1 MTKQM
6 AFLASAILVS
16 LLSMDLLSAR
26 SGQVPA
32 AEECLT
38 RPSMTAPQGS
48 HWYYRVDR
56 ATRAHCWYLGPL
68 GTKVASES
76 AAAPATKRPTESVL
90 RLPTARPVVVS
101 GETAY
106 ASAAPIETAAP
117 PRAPEDEAG
126 PSFAIRWLSY
136 SSDTIARVPVSIN
149 LRDPMQVKTAMS
161 SYAVEPVNVGEA
173 DGLPSPVLGPQDRER
188 TTAPSGP
195 LLASIVAIV
204 IGALLS
210 MAFAMRT
217 MFNRLAVRHLAQ
229 SLSRIRSGAPAATLT
244 PRRLALPDRVGNVR
258 PRDGGPQRYAPRRSR
273 SSGLPNGVS
282 VLQIDF

>member
-16 LLSMDLLSAR
+16 LLSMELLSAR
-26 SGQVPA
+26 SGQVRA

-38 RPSMTAPQGS
+38 RPGTTAPQGS

-56 ATRAHCWYLGPL
+56 TTRAHCWYLGPL

-76 AAAPATKRPTESVL
+76 AAAPAAKHPTESVL
-90 RLPTARPVVVS
+90 RLPTARPVVVP

-106 ASAAPIETAAP
+106 ASAAPIETEGP
-117 PRAPEDEAG
+117 RRAPEGEAG
-126 PSFAIRWLSY
+126 PSFAIRWLSF
-136 SSDTIARVPVSIN
+136 SPDTVARVPPSISS
-149 LRDPMQVKTAMS
+149 RDPMQAKAAMS
-161 SYAVEPVNVGEA
+161 RYAAQPVNVSNA
-173 DGLPSPVLGPQDRER
+173 DGLPSPALGPQDRER

-195 LLASIVAIV
+195 MFASIVAIV

-210 MAFAMRT
+210 MTFAMRI

-244 PRRLALPDRVGNVR
+244 PRRLALPDWVGNVR

-273 SSGLPNGVS
+273 SSGLPIGVN
-282 VLQIDF
+282 VLQNDS